1 MRCQNPLLIEYKINS
16 TNDLITPSV
25 LRQFHN
31 IDFDIAFTFLGGYP
45 ISQTK
50 VPAEGHLP
58 RMCAYTVT
66 EYTHDALGQGVGRL
80 RAHDI
85 VCLNQLQSR

>member
-1 MRCQNPLLIEYKINS
+1 MPNPLLIEYKINS

-25 LRQFHN
+25 LRLFH
-31 IDFDIAFTFLGGYP
+31 IDFDIAFLFLVALLYHKPRCPRRATFRAC
-45 ISQTK
+45 
-50 VPAEGHLP
+50 VP
-58 RMCAYTVT
+58 TVI